1 MSLGEGWQVYLAES
15 LSDTLRSGLTRSN
28 ITRWSVWSSGQRV
41 GWGAGNLASTGSV
54 YAVAEDSTK
63 PSPVTFYH
71 PSGEEGRSQSE
82 NRHVTE
88 KPMVKVGEI
97 QLCMAQVNPRAGW
110 WAKRNRTQQMITI
123 DRG

>member
-1 MSLGEGWQVYLAES
+1 MELGAEER
-15 LSDTLRSGLTRSN
+15 LGA
-28 ITRWSVWSSGQRV
+28 GV
-41 GWGAGNLASTGSV
+41 GWGAGNPTSTGSV
-54 YAVAEDSTK
+54 HAVAEDRTK

-82 NRHVTE
+82 NRHATK

-110 WAKRNRTQQMITI
+110 
-123 DRG
+123 

>member
-1 MSLGEGWQVYLAES
+1 MWSLGQRNGW
-15 LSDTLRSGLTRSN
+15 GL
-28 ITRWSVWSSGQRV
+28 

-54 YAVAEDSTK
+54 HAAVEGRTK
-63 PSPVTFYH
+63 PSPGTFYH

-82 NRHVTE
+82 NRHDTE

-110 WAKRNRTQQMITI
+110 WAK
-123 DRG
+123 